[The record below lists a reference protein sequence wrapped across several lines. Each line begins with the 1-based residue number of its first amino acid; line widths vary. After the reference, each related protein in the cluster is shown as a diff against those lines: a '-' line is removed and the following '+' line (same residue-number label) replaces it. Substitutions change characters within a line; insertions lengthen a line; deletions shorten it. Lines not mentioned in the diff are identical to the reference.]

1 MSRFFIPIHA
11 YKFRYGA
18 SDGCCTNPLQYI
30 HQQMITKEFLSAEE
44 KARSVRGLPP
54 FFPSNGKITFSEAVV
69 PFLFSSWISGAVI
82 GALTGGII
90 TFSKCWMYNRRL
102 TNSLLKSPLKVS
114 PSLPKLP
121 VSAMFHESFRKGT
134 EIGVKCGNFTMV
146 ASVLART
153 MGLMLGKMI
162 RGVISGTMSSSIMR
176 KQRSTIEISE
186 TSSSDQ
192 SAELPAKVIV
202 TEVKPEQQ
210 KSSAPV
216 GKIIGAIAGIIAAIT
231 CWCIPMDPDNKEVQ
245 YCAGCVLLIAIFWM
259 FEVLPLAVTAFLP
272 LVLFPV
278 FSLQEA
284 KTVAGNYM
292 KDTSFVFLGGFVMA
306 LAMQRWNLHTR
317 LSLKVVV
324 ATGGRPK
331 LLLFGMMAITWFLS
345 MWISNTATVMA
356 MMPNVLAIS
365 DSLEKSLGKD
375 KVRKFS
381 LGMLLGVAYSAS
393 IGGVVMAMMPNVL
406 AISDSLEKSLG
417 KDKVRKFSLGMLLGV
432 AYSASIGGVGT
443 LIGTPPNLFFRN
455 ILAETY
461 IDTDTGKGVSVSFSE
476 WFFFAF
482 PTALVLFLIVY
493 VLFIFAFVPGKKNPM
508 NIDMS
513 DLKNKLA
520 LMGKASFEEKMVGV
534 SFIILAFLWMFR
546 KDLDFGSFKIPGWSS
561 IYPDDKNF
569 ISDGTVAMFV
579 SIMMFVIPAKNP
591 DPETGDKTHIME
603 WKEMKK
609 VPWDILFLF
618 GGGFAISDCFSSS
631 GLNVFIGDKF
641 SGLDGVSPGVIIF
654 VSIFVITFLT
664 EVTSNTATSTVFLPV
679 FAALANT
686 LNQDPRAF
694 MIPVAVACSF
704 AFALPVATPCNL
716 IVFGSK
722 KITMGDMAKTG
733 IVINFIAIA
742 LSTVLCIYYLPRIFG
757 FTLGDP
763 APSNWSYVEASE

>member
-1 MSRFFIPIHA
+1 
-11 YKFRYGA
+11 
-18 SDGCCTNPLQYI
+18 
-30 HQQMITKEFLSAEE
+30 
-44 KARSVRGLPP
+44 
-54 FFPSNGKITFSEAVV
+54 
-69 PFLFSSWISGAVI
+69 
-82 GALTGGII
+82 
-90 TFSKCWMYNRRL
+90 
-102 TNSLLKSPLKVS
+102 
-114 PSLPKLP
+114 
-121 VSAMFHESFRKGT
+121 
-134 EIGVKCGNFTMV
+134 
-146 ASVLART
+146 
-153 MGLMLGKMI
+153 
-162 RGVISGTMSSSIMR
+162 MR

-345 MWISNTATVMA
+345 MWISNTAT
-356 MMPNVLAIS
+356 
-365 DSLEKSLGKD
+365 
-375 KVRKFS
+375 
-381 LGMLLGVAYSAS
+381 
-393 IGGVVMAMMPNVL
+393 VMAMMPNVL